1 MAPAVQFQFR
11 HYSRV
16 FRQALFT
23 PLGVWSSRLGMIVRL
38 QQGDRVAYGEIA
50 PIPWFAGESF
60 DGVFQFC
67 GRWLRQWPDGVTAEA
82 IAAIPDTLPATR
94 FGLGWAWEQL
104 QRSPEPDPAVPFW
117 PDQAHLDRGPD
128 LPQAALLP
136 LNSEGLGAWEALWEQ
151 GYRTF
156 KLKVGDRPLA
166 QDLELVQSLG
176 QALPGEAKLRL
187 DANGKLEEAGARRL
201 LEVCDRLGQI
211 EFVEQPIAARLFAD
225 ISLGPLEPEAAAAL
239 ASYDPWPLLQALAQE
254 YQTPI
259 AVDESVTTVE
269 QVRAAYDRGWRG
281 VFVLKPSLAGSPQAV
296 RDLLGLPELDLVFSS
311 AFESAIGRQAVLTLA
326 AEWAGQHPG
335 QQRAAGLGVSQFLQQ
350 DGLDSATADEVWRFI
365 QF

>member
-1 MAPAVQFQFR
+1 
-11 HYSRV
+11 
-16 FRQALFT
+16 
-23 PLGVWSSRLGMIVRL
+23 MIVRL

-166 QDLELVQSLG
+166 QDLELVQSLC

>member
-136 LNSEGLGAWEALWEQ
+136 LNSAGLGAWEALWEQ

-166 QDLELVQSLG
+166 QDLELVQSLC

-326 AEWAGQHPG
+326 AEWAGQHSG

>member
-1 MAPAVQFQFR
+1 
-11 HYSRV
+11 
-16 FRQALFT
+16 
-23 PLGVWSSRLGMIVRL
+23 MIVRL

-166 QDLELVQSLG
+166 QDLELVQSLC

-311 AFESAIGRQAVLTLA
+311 AFESAIGRQAVLTLE

-335 QQRAAGLGVSQFLQQ
+335 QQRAAGLGVSQILQLE
-350 DGLDSATADEVWRFI
+350 GLESATADEVWRFI